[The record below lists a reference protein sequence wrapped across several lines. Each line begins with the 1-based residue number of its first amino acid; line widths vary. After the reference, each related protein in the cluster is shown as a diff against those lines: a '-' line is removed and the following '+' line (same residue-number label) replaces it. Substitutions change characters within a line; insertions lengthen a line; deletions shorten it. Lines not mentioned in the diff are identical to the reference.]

1 MSESL
6 NSQLDTTEDVAR
18 DELKSTATGSIEAAD
33 KLEQERRTNPVG
45 VEAVEQEQAEAPDG
59 RGLSR

>member
-18 DELKSTATGSIEAAD
+18 DELNSTATGSIEAAD

>member
-6 NSQLDTTEDVAR
+6 NSQPDTTEDVAR

-33 KLEQERRTNPVG
+33 KLE
-45 VEAVEQEQAEAPDG
+45 
-59 RGLSR
+59 